1 MAQYPEVKPIRVT
14 DVVLYELA
22 PDGKWTPVSRAGS
35 ERLTVGLRALT
46 VFEVRE
52 VQQLEQAE
60 PRFDLILKH
69 AVKSV
74 QAGADVLDLA
84 AIPYLHYTTLAG
96 VAFQRSCTGADP
108 FFVAPAES

>member
-1 MAQYPEVKPIRVT
+1 MSQYPEVKPIRVT

-22 PDGKWTPVSRAGS
+22 PDGKWTPVPRAG
-35 ERLTVGLRALT
+35 ERLTVGLRPLT

-52 VQQLEQAE
+52 VQQLEDAE

-74 QAGADVLDLA
+74 QVGAELLDLA

-108 FFVAPAES
+108 FFVAPAAS